1 MLSYWNIMIKKGGDM
16 HQRDTEW
23 FSFLHLCGERDRDL
37 LLGKEKMTLSDL
49 DRLSYLTDFLDMPK
63 ANQEIWNQNA
73 QQFREQLQQ
82 LEKMY
87 EESCSVVSWDPSEV
101 DMDLHEKWIEDFCS
115 QIPDQES
122 KIRIQKNIRK

>member
-1 MLSYWNIMIKKGGDM
+1 MLSYWRIMIKKGGDM
-16 HQRDTEW
+16 HRRDTEW
-23 FSFLHLCGERDRDL
+23 FSFLHFCGERDRDL

-63 ANQEIWNQNA
+63 ANQEIWNQNG

-87 EESCSVVSWDPSEV
+87 EESCCVVSWDPSEV

>member
-1 MLSYWNIMIKKGGDM
+1 
-16 HQRDTEW
+16 
-23 FSFLHLCGERDRDL
+23 
-37 LLGKEKMTLSDL
+37 MTLSDL

-63 ANQEIWNQNA
+63 ANQEIWNQNG

>member
-1 MLSYWNIMIKKGGDM
+1 M

-23 FSFLHLCGERDRDL
+23 FAFLYLCGEKDRDL
-37 LLGKEKMTLSDL
+37 LLGREKMTLSDL
-49 DRLSYLTDFLDMPK
+49 DRFSYLTDLLNMPK
-63 ANQEIWNQNA
+63 ANEEIWNQYG
-73 QQFREQLQQ
+73 QQFREQFQL

-87 EESCSVVSWDPSEV
+87 RESCNLVSFDMSEV